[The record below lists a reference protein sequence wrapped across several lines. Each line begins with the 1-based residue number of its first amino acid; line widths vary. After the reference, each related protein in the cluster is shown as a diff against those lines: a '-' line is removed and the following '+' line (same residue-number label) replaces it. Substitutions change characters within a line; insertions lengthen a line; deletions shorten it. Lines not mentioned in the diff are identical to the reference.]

1 MNFDN
6 LAIGVDTEEIDRFKS
21 YSDRNDPFVKKVF
34 TEKEAD
40 YCYSKKIFYQH
51 LAARFC
57 AKEALIKAVSS
68 LLGKQYFYL
77 DFEILNY
84 DSGEPYVVFCNE
96 ELKQLKVKISLSHSK
111 INATASVAVFLG
123 E

>member
-6 LAIGVDTEEIDRFKS
+6 LAIGVDTEEIDRFKP
-21 YSDRNDPFVKKVF
+21 YSDGSDSFIRKVF

-40 YCYSKKIFYQH
+40 YCYSKKKFYQH

-57 AKEALIKAVSS
+57 AKEALIKAVFS

-84 DSGEPYVVFCNE
+84 DSGEPYVVFCNS
-96 ELKQLKVKISLSHSK
+96 ELQKLKAKISLSHSK
-111 INATASVAVFLG
+111 INATAFVAVSLG